1 VRVCKQS
8 SDKIAT
14 FATFLYPEQGQKAMN
29 RDAEAIKNM
38 LVWLSQEPGST
49 VLAPSGKSDRRVGRT
64 TEWTGWD
71 AADLQPYLDPLD
83 SEDIAVR
90 LTYLTES
97 TYFPVAEFSFF
108 EPGETPAVQDR
119 FHSLLKRRLRNE
131 IELNPPVFPWE
142 TEGYEYD
149 AELEAEPV
157 SAGRWRLSL
166 NLPVPMPERVL
177 SQLFRQCQVVMK
189 QSLQEGKQLVQAVT
203 TLFPGQDAALNQL
216 AGMVLASPNRSGAIA
231 PLKGAGFPADY
242 DSATPPQQMALSL
255 LAAKEIIESLTL
267 NVTAGQPVERQWQ
280 MVGGMLSLVAEYD
293 ATTRKVRVQGHL
305 PGAGKV
311 DFTGTTTQAT
321 AQRSEAGEFSLE
333 LFDLQPNQSY
343 LLDVQLA
350 GTEESSVI
358 FAILPRF

>member
-1 VRVCKQS
+1 
-8 SDKIAT
+8 
-14 FATFLYPEQGQKAMN
+14 
-29 RDAEAIKNM
+29 M
-38 LVWLSQEPGST
+38 LVWLSQESGST
-49 VLAPSGKSDRRVGRT
+49 VLAPSGKSDCRVSRT
-64 TEWTGWD
+64 NEWTGWD

-97 TYFPVAEFSFF
+97 TYFPVAELSFF

-157 SAGRWRLSL
+157 SAGRWQLRSL

-177 SQLFRQCQVVMK
+177 SQLFSQCQVVMK

-203 TLFPGQDAALNQL
+203 ALFPGQDAALNQL

-231 PLKGAGFPADY
+231 PLKGASFPVDY

-280 MVGGMLSLVAEYD
+280 TASGMLSLAAEYD
-293 ATTRKVRVQGHL
+293 ATTRKVRVQGHI
-305 PGAGKV
+305 PSAGKV
-311 DFTGTTTQAT
+311 DFTGTTTQVT
-321 AQRSEAGEFSLE
+321 AQRSAAGDFSLE

-343 LLDVQLA
+343 LLDVQLI

-358 FAILPRF
+358 FAVLPRT